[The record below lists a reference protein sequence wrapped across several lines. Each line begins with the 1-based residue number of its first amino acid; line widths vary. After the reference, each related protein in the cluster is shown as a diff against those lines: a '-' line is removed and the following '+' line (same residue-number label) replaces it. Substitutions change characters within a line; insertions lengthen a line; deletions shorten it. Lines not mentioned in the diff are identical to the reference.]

1 MNHIEGRTT
10 VANAAAAV
18 SESTDDTDRQ
28 IVWLLLLC
36 PALAC
41 SDTVTHALLL
51 GAAAIIAGGVI
62 FAANAALR
70 SCTAMIRGTLCLL
83 MLATLASVLD
93 LALNAW
99 LHAAHPALTLFVS
112 LLAAN
117 VALLWQAEQSG
128 TDPAGA
134 DRSNA
139 TPCNRGS
146 AWRAL
151 AAGLRLGAVM
161 ALLLSILALARELI
175 GRGSLLHDAA
185 PLLGGGDW
193 TDRLDLQLFR
203 VDMGFLL
210 ASLPPGAFISLGLLL
225 AALNWLR
232 SRPKHEQAQDR

>member
-1 MNHIEGRTT
+1 MSASQGSTMT
-10 VANAAAAV
+10 AADPALARGPA
-18 SESTDDTDRQ
+18 DQQ

-41 SDTVTHALLL
+41 GDTVTNALLL
-51 GAAAIIAGGVI
+51 GVAGIIAGGI
-62 FAANAALR
+62 TFAVSATLR
-70 SCTAMIRGTLCLL
+70 HCTEMVRGTLCVLV
-83 MLATLASVLD
+83 LATLASVLD

-99 LHAAHPALTLFVS
+99 LHAAHQAVTLFVS

-134 DRSNA
+134 DRSSAN
-139 TPCNRGS
+139 PFSHGS
-146 AWRAL
+146 VWRAL
-151 AAGLRLGAVM
+151 AAGLRLGAIM
-161 ALLLSILALARELI
+161 ALLLSILALVRELV

-193 TDRLDLQLFR
+193 TDRLGLQLFR

-210 ASLPPGAFISLGLLL
+210 ASLPPGAFISFGLLL